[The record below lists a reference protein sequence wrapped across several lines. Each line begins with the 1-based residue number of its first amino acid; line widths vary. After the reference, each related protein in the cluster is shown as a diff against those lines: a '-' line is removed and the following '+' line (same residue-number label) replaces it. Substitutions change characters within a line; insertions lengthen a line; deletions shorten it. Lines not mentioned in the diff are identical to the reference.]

1 MSDQATP
8 LSGARPL
15 TRRELEAK
23 IIARAWR
30 DPGFKQQLLENPHL
44 ALQSELREIDPS
56 IVLPATLQVH
66 VHAEKPN
73 VYHLVL
79 PRNPRDIPL
88 GEVVGD
94 NLEALASQTVAVVTT
109 TTNAVINNN
118 VSIANA
124 QTFNMTTVVGNV
136 VA

>member
-1 MSDQATP
+1 MSDQVTP
-8 LSGARPL
+8 VSGARPL

-30 DPGFKQQLLENPHL
+30 DPHFKRLLLENPHA
-44 ALQSELREIDPS
+44 ALQSELGEIDPS

-88 GEVVGD
+88 GDVVGD
-94 NLEALASQTVAVVTT
+94 NLEALAAQTIAVVT
-109 TTNAVINNN
+109 
-118 VSIANA
+118 
-124 QTFNMTTVVGNV
+124 
-136 VA
+136 